1 MDINV
6 TLKIESPEIMASIL
20 ALAES
25 LTEMKLKVKHYWEE
39 DNNKNLGKTLDK
51 YYEKDPCLIK
61 REANII
67 VDNEG
72 EKNNKLEAIS
82 NANSMVHL
90 SNRGTGISENST
102 GEEGTEHIEA
112 IIEENIR
119 ESLKNNVRNQLEEM
133 QSHTVLEHIKEISK
147 KEAKEKLD
155 ETHKGQGIELSE
167 EIPNEKVIEDVKKI
181 EHKEIIKEEIKNN
194 KTITF
199 QDIKTKLAAL
209 SKGGKHKEVKD
220 LLNKYGFSKVTE
232 ISSQYYESIF
242 REAERF

>member
-25 LTEMKLKVKHYWEE
+25 LTEMKLKVRHYLEE
-39 DNNKNLGKTLDK
+39 NSNENLGKTLRK
-51 YYEKDPCLIK
+51 CYEKDNSLLNVEK
-61 REANII
+61 NTII
-67 VDNEG
+67 EDQGKE
-72 EKNNKLEAIS
+72 NNKLETS
-82 NANSMVHL
+82 NNVDKTLHL

-119 ESLKNNVRNQLEEM
+119 ESLKNNVRNQSEEV
-133 QSHTVLEHIKEISK
+133 QSHAVLEHIKEISK

-155 ETHKGQGIELSE
+155 KTHKGQEIEISK
-167 EIPNEKVIEDVKKI
+167 EISNEKVIEDVKKI
-181 EHKEIIKEEIKNN
+181 EHKEIIKEDIKNN

-199 QDIKTKLAAL
+199 EDIKTKLAAL

>member
-25 LTEMKLKVKHYWEE
+25 LTEMKLKVKHYWE
-39 DNNKNLGKTLDK
+39 DDSNKNLGQTLDK
-51 YYEKDPCLIK
+51 YYEKDHCLVK
-61 REANII
+61 REENTI

-72 EKNNKLEAIS
+72 EQINKLEAIS

-90 SNRGTGISENST
+90 SNRGTGISDNST
-102 GEEGTEHIEA
+102 GGKVTEHIEE

-119 ESLKNNVRNQLEEM
+119 ESLKNNLRKQSEEV
-133 QSHTVLEHIKEISK
+133 QSHTVIEPIKDISR
-147 KEAKEKLD
+147 KEAKEQLD
-155 ETHKGQGIELSE
+155 KTHKAQEIELSE

-181 EHKEIIKEEIKNN
+181 QHKEIIKEEIKNN

-199 QDIKTKLAAL
+199 EDIKTKLAAL
-209 SKGGKHKEVKD
+209 SKGGKHKEVKE
-220 LLNKYGFSKVTE
+220 LLNKYGFSKITE
-232 ISSQYYESIF
+232 VSKEHYEVIF